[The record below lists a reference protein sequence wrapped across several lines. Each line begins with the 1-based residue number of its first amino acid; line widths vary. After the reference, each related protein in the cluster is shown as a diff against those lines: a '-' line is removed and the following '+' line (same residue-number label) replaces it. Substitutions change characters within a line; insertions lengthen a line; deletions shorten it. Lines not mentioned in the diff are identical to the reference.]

1 MSVGPSDMGDDHVS
15 STRYVLCSDCNQLL
29 GEVEC
34 VESGPSPCP
43 YCGSLRRTIHLV
55 IEDLIKIRE
64 TEEGK
69 VRDPMRSGKK
79 RIRIESLTESG
90 VHQKTGRPYMKERLI
105 DRGNDI
111 YKEEVIDP
119 TTGEVIHRCEEP
131 LSKHRGH
138 GSAKGNTNDELRK
151 GNDQAPS

>member
-55 IEDLIKIRE
+55 IEDLFKIRE
-64 TEEGK
+64 TAEGK
-69 VRDPMRSGKK
+69 VRDTTRSGKR
-79 RIRIESLTESG
+79 RIRIEFSTGSDL
-90 VHQKTGRPYMKERLI
+90 HRKTGKWYKKDRLI

-111 YKEEVIDP
+111 YKEVIVDP
-119 TTGEVIHRCEEP
+119 TTDKVVHHCEEP
-131 LSKHRGH
+131 LSQHRGH
-138 GSAKGNTNDELRK
+138 GSAQGNAR
-151 GNDQAPS
+151 S